1 MVVTLSNFKR
11 HLKHELFTSKACLN
25 IYKVRVC
32 YGCLSDAS
40 FVDINRPSPF
50 INFTNTLRTIVQG
63 PPLFREMP
71 PLSTLSQSEIQL
83 LNDPTK
89 SVKRAQLAS
98 LCRKV
103 SLKVKGTV
111 LPLVPFV
118 AKADTKG

>member
-1 MVVTLSNFKR
+1 MYR
-11 HLKHELFTSKACLN
+11 
-25 IYKVRVC
+25 VRVGAVG
-32 YGCLSDAS
+32 GCLSDAS
-40 FVDINRPSPF
+40 FVDINRPSPSI

-111 LPLVPFV
+111 HPLAPFI
-118 AKADTKG
+118 ANADTKT